1 MRTIRVVPYD
11 NGWPARF
18 QEIAGE
24 VAGIL
29 AGEIVAIHH
38 IGSTAVPGLAAKPI
52 IDLLVEVRDIA
63 RVDGYNPA
71 IEAHGYLPK
80 GEHGIPGRRFFI
92 KGSEEERLAHIH
104 IFAQGDPAIAR
115 HLAFRDY
122 LLRHPAEAA
131 TYGELKQELARKHP
145 HDIEAYMAGK
155 RELVE
160 RLEAEAL
167 AWQAKGKRAGR

>member
-1 MRTIRVVPYD
+1 MRTIKVVPYD
-11 NGWPARF
+11 DSWPARF

-29 AGEIVAIHH
+29 GEEIIAVHH

-52 IDLLVEVRDIA
+52 IDILVEVRDIDG
-63 RVDGYNPA
+63 VDGYNAAMKP
-71 IEAHGYLPK
+71 HGYLVK
-80 GEHGIPGRRFFI
+80 GEHGIPRRRFFI
-92 KGSEEERLAHIH
+92 KGNEEDRLAHVH
-104 IFAQGDPAIAR
+104 IFAQGDPAISR

-122 LLRHPAEAA
+122 LLRHPAKAA
-131 TYGELKQELARKHP
+131 TYGRLKQELAREHP

-155 RELVE
+155 HALVE

-167 AWQAKGKRAGR
+167 AWQAKRKGAGR